1 MPLPPGVAVAPPE
14 AELDFSLSFSASL
27 VAALGAEGV
36 LGLVALGALG
46 LEALPPTD
54 AEPEAE
60 PDGGVEGGVVCAL
73 GAGDEPGAL
82 DVRSWSRSPQAARPR
97 ARATATANVE
107 SLMCSP
113 RLVVY
118 ERERPQNAGRV

>member
-1 MPLPPGVAVAPPE
+1 MEPELEVEPPE

-60 PDGGVEGGVVCAL
+60 PDGGIEGAVLLGGGV
-73 GAGDEPGAL
+73 EPGAL
-82 DVRSWSRSPQAARPR
+82 DVRSWSRSPQAARPK
-97 ARATATANVE
+97 AIATATANIE
-107 SLMCSP
+107 SLMCPP
-113 RLVVY
+113 RLGTKKRAANY
-118 ERERPQNAGRV
+118 GPGLSP